1 VGVLESVGGELQ
13 ALLSPVAPE
22 TFVREYWGT
31 KPLFVKGF
39 SDKFRGLFSRE
50 AFIRMLSAPGPAPD
64 DFLQASFDKGPPS
77 RSSRGPRAHASQTE
91 SSAPQPWASE
101 AFKVNVQEALPLL
114 RAGATLCATQ
124 IETRVPALAP
134 LLAAIKCQLG
144 YPGKVY
150 FNAYLSPPDVG
161 FNWHFDARIASTLQ
175 IEGAKLWR
183 FSHRPAVPW
192 PRSNGALRA
201 DGTGE
206 YTDPLVQQ
214 LESMGYWQAGKENPG
229 IPFDENDTTEVL
241 LEPGD
246 LLILPAGVWHDARGG
261 AAGSLALNMSFA
273 ALSYTML
280 VRSLLDAILTPD
292 PRWRGPSPLL
302 PLPGG
307 APGEMDPHGIAA
319 ITAQLAS
326 AADALRSLAGD
337 SAAVVRLWGSYV
349 QNPNPGF
356 AVSPAPPVAATSV
369 VPEQRLRV
377 RADGRVFPMLADA
390 GTRLCLAVGA
400 AGAIE
405 VVGSAIPFVQRI
417 LAEKEFVASDCL
429 GWNDEGS
436 PYTWGDVEAML
447 TRLKCDGLIEDVVA

>member
-1 VGVLESVGGELQ
+1 VATRASNGPLLESVGSELE

-39 SDKFRGLFSRE
+39 PDKYRGLFSRE
-50 AFIRMLSAPGPAPD
+50 TFIRSLSAPGPAPD

-77 RSSRGPRAHASQTE
+77 RSSAVANAPR
-91 SSAPQPWASE
+91 WASM
-101 AFKVNVQEALPLL
+101 AFQASVQEALPLL
-114 RAGATLCATQ
+114 RAGATLCASQ

-134 LLAAIKCQLG
+134 LLAAIKRQLG

-175 IEGAKLWR
+175 IEGTKLWR
-183 FSHRPAVPW
+183 FSNRPAVPW

-201 DGTGE
+201 SGTGE

-214 LESMGYWQAGKENPG
+214 LESMGFWQAGKENPG
-229 IPFDENDTTEVL
+229 IPFDENDTSEVN

-273 ALSYTML
+273 ASSYTLL

-307 APGEMDPHGIAA
+307 AAGQVDPDGIAA
-319 ITAQLAS
+319 ITAQLVS

-356 AVSPAPPVAATSV
+356 PAPSAPRVSATSV
-369 VPEQRLRV
+369 VPDQRLRV
-377 RADGRVFPMLADA
+377 RADGQVYPILADG
-390 GTRLCLAVGA
+390 GTRLCLAVGT
-400 AGAIE
+400 AGTIE
-405 VVGSAIPFVQRI
+405 VVGPAIPFVQRL
-417 LAEKEFVASDCL
+417 LAEKEFVAGDCL
-429 GWNDEGS
+429 TWNDDGS
-436 PYTWGDVEAML
+436 VHSWSDVEMIL
-447 TRLKCDGLIEDVVA
+447 TQLKCDGLIEDVVA